1 MRAGAARSRRVKVR
15 SSIPCVLVLTLV
27 AQTPSAAHAQARE
40 SAEAPAAEAAGSTAA
55 QWGMHAPPPIDLR
68 VDGVWRTGSVAN
80 APMGAWFAP
89 KPAPIRLSQTA
100 ITAIIIGGVVL
111 VVLVVAGVAVIG
123 KPGKIR

>member
-1 MRAGAARSRRVKVR
+1 MKVR
-15 SSIPCVLVLTLV
+15 SSIAGILVLAVV
-27 AQTPSAAHAQARE
+27 AHTPSAAHAQARE
-40 SAEAPAAEAAGSTAA
+40 SAEEPAAGASGSTSVP
-55 QWGMHAPPPIDLR
+55 WGLRAPPPIDLR
-68 VDGVWRTGSVAN
+68 VDGVWRMGSVAN
-80 APMGAWFAP
+80 TPMGAWFAP